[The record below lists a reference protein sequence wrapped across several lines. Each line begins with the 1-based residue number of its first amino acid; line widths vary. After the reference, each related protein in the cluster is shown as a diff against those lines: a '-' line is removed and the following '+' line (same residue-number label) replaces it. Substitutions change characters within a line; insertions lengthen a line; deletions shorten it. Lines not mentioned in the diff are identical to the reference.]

1 MWRLGPIYSPSVG
14 GNINILPKFWLWINL
29 IQPPLRLQHCQ
40 QEILFSNKKY
50 CFRTADRW
58 ERKGRPMVSGFGES
72 ARKKWDLDR
81 YKNDFPEIGIAVR
94 EASMTELAHSLA
106 SAADSRALV

>member
-1 MWRLGPIYSPSVG
+1 
-14 GNINILPKFWLWINL
+14 
-29 IQPPLRLQHCQ
+29 
-40 QEILFSNKKY
+40 
-50 CFRTADRW
+50 
-58 ERKGRPMVSGFGES
+58 MVSGFGES